1 MYIYSKRLR
10 PIPPGRDWGLLRRQ
24 GSWEGPCG
32 PYFGGFWGGLVSIL
46 GALGFHFEG
55 PGGLKTAVEVQEPP
69 GRGPRATGKGSGR
82 RRVRPGPARE
92 AFLVPTWPQH
102 GPILGPKIEQK
113 SVGRRC
119 EKASIFGWPSGSN
132 LERFW
137 EGFGSENGP
146 MLALKIDPKMDVI
159 LEGPIPQITHET

>member
-1 MYIYSKRLR
+1 M
-10 PIPPGRDWGLLRRQ
+10 
-24 GSWEGPCG
+24 
-32 PYFGGFWGGLVSIL
+32 SIL

-113 SVGRRC
+113 SVGRRY
-119 EKASIFGWPSGSN
+119 EKVSIFGWPLGSN

-137 EGFGSENGP
+137 VDFEAENGA
-146 MLALKIDPKMDVI
+146 MLAPKSVPKWM
-159 LEGPIPQITHET
+159 LT